1 MKKRIVVLATVGM
14 IFVLG
19 GCGDKS
25 VTPKQISP
33 EGTET
38 VIEENVIKEIEVKET
53 KVEPIKVT
61 TWEDADSTTGWVS
74 DEYKQELEY
83 NSKHNRW

>member
-1 MKKRIVVLATVGM
+1 MKRSIIVLATIGM
-14 IFVLG
+14 IFVG

-38 VIEENVIKEIEVKET
+38 IIEENAIKEIKVKEIE
-53 KVEPIKVT
+53 VEPIKVQ
-61 TWEDADSTTGWVS
+61 TWEDVDSQTSWG
-74 DEYKQELEY
+74 Q
-83 NSKHNRW
+83 

>member
-1 MKKRIVVLATVGM
+1 MKKSIIVLAMGM

-19 GCGDKS
+19 GCGDRS

-38 VIEENVIKEIEVKET
+38 IIEENVIKETEIKEI
-53 KVEPIKVT
+53 KVEPIKVQT
-61 TWEDADSTTGWVS
+61 FDNSTTGWVS
-74 DEYKQELEY
+74 EDYKQELEY

>member
-1 MKKRIVVLATVGM
+1 MKRSIIVLAMGM

-19 GCGDKS
+19 GCGDRS

-38 VIEENVIKEIEVKET
+38 IEVET
-53 KVEPIKVT
+53 IEVEEIQVEPIKVQT
-61 TWEDADSTTGWVS
+61 FDNSTTGWVS
-74 DEYKQELEY
+74 DDYKKELEY
-83 NSKHNRW
+83 NSKKNVYFGQE

>member
-1 MKKRIVVLATVGM
+1 MKKSIIVLVTVGV
-14 IFVLG
+14 IVLG

-33 EGTET
+33 ESEET
-38 VIEENVIKEIEVKET
+38 IIEENVIKEVEVKEIE
-53 KVEPIKVT
+53 VEPIKVQ
-61 TWEDADSTTGWVS
+61 TWDNVDSTTGWVS